1 MDLSNNR
8 KQLLA
13 AAGGLA
19 LVVGAGGVLLGR
31 TVFAPE
37 PAAAPAAAPSP
48 AAEEGEGEGAEA
60 EHGPEGF
67 VALDQ
72 TRLAAVGIQTET
84 VAAGTLGSEIIAQAT
99 VEPSPQGSASLAA
112 RADGAVSRI
121 LKRLGDPVRAGEA
134 VAYLESRDAAAFA
147 AERAAA
153 RARAQ
158 LARAAAARESRLYN
172 ARVTARQDL
181 EAAQAALAQADAEAR
196 RTQTAASAA
205 GISADGRYLILTSPI
220 GGRVTATSAQLGAF
234 VSAGTELFRIANPNL
249 IQINAAVPA
258 VDARRISIGD
268 RAVIELPG
276 GGTVAA
282 TVRSSTPSLDAETRT
297 ATVVLAPAGTP
308 AGLQPGQSL
317 RVRLLPRDA
326 PGGGRIVVPE
336 EAVQQIEGRDQV
348 FVRRPNGFQAQPVTV
363 GARSG
368 GRVEIV
374 DGLEPGAVIA
384 TRGAFVL
391 KSQLGASEEEH

>member
-1 MDLSNNR
+1 MDFSNNR
-8 KQLLA
+8 TQLLA
-13 AAGGLA
+13 AAGALA
-19 LVVGAGGVLLGR
+19 LIVGAGGIFLGR

-37 PAAAPAAAPSP
+37 PAAVPAAAPSP
-48 AAEEGEGEGAEA
+48 AAEEGKGAEA

-72 TRLAAVGIQTET
+72 SKLAAVGIQTET

-196 RTQTAASAA
+196 RTQTAAAAA
-205 GISADGRYLILTSPI
+205 GISSDGRYLILTSPI

-234 VSAGTELFRIANPNL
+234 VSAGTELFRIANPSL

-282 TVRSSTPSLDAETRT
+282 TVRSSTPGLDAETRT

-317 RVRLLPRDA
+317 RVRLLPRNA
-326 PGGGRIVVPE
+326 LGGGRIVVPE

-374 DGLEPGAVIA
+374 DGLESGAVIA
-384 TRGAFVL
+384 TRGAFLL
-391 KSQLGASEEEH
+391 KSQLGASEEEE